1 MLSLLESTGIPMS
14 DRKNVLRARRVIGA
28 VGIFLALPFFVWL
41 PLGMLESVPSMV
53 DVFGV
58 IGLRIP
64 ASTTVAGLL
73 IAAIA
78 FWET

>member
-1 MLSLLESTGIPMS
+1 MS
-14 DRKNVLRARRVIGA
+14 NRNNVLRARRVIGS